1 MRNSMYTLENVETYK
16 HYHTVELRKKKHRDL
31 EDDSKNDSKI
41 NKKHIKKRI

>member
-1 MRNSMYTLENVETYK
+1 MYTLENVETYK
-16 HYHTVELRKKKHRDL
+16 RYHTDELRKKKHTDL

>member
-1 MRNSMYTLENVETYK
+1 MYTLENVETYK
-16 HYHTVELRKKKHRDL
+16 HYLTDELRKKKHADL